1 MKKIYFIFL
10 VPLFLSAHNLEELVN
25 LSIQNKLV
33 DSSQKSLDSIK
44 DEYES
49 VKSGYM
55 PSLDVG
61 ASQSTTDKETASV
74 AKNSSKVYGSLSYEL
89 YDGGKKS
96 DTYDSYES
104 SIKGSEQSVEA
115 LKNDISL
122 DVINY
127 YYNYLSYISQ
137 KDAKIKEIEQ
147 LESQLTR
154 LSRFLDAG
162 TTTEDEVQKIISRLE
177 NSKVTLQEIELEM
190 ITITHNLEYIT
201 GQTVSIDSGSKVK
214 ELENDAQTD
223 LRFDLK
229 STEFNLESKLASARS
244 EKSGY
249 LPTITLDNTYS
260 YYDSNFD
267 NSTYESNALDH
278 QNVLSANLKWNIFS
292 FGETKYKYES
302 KYKDYLSSKSKYEYE
317 KNKANVDLQLA
328 LKSYDISKAKI
339 KSSEA
344 NLKAATTA
352 YDVIKSKYESGLIDN
367 VSFLE
372 SLSEKY
378 TALSQL
384 KTSQNDLEIKKAKIL
399 YYSGKKLEEY
409 IKWENQ

>member
-1 MKKIYFIFL
+1 MKKLYFIFL
-10 VPLFLSAHNLEELVN
+10 VPLFLSAQNLEELVN

-44 DEYES
+44 DEYKS
-49 VKSGYM
+49 IKSGYL
-55 PSLDVG
+55 PSVDVG
-61 ASQSTTDKETASV
+61 ANHSITDKETTSV
-74 AKNSSKVYGSLSYEL
+74 PKNSSKTYASISYEL

-96 DTYDSYES
+96 DIYDSYES
-104 SIKGSEQSVEA
+104 NIKSSEKSLEA

-122 DVINY
+122 NVVTY

-137 KDAKIKEIEQ
+137 KEAKEKEIEQ
-147 LESQLTR
+147 LDSELTR

-177 NSKVTLQEIELEM
+177 SSKVTLQELELE
-190 ITITHNLEYIT
+190 ILTILHNLEYIT
-201 GQTVSIDSGSKVK
+201 GEKVTISAGSNVK
-214 ELENDAQTD
+214 ELENNAQND

-229 STEFNLESKLASARS
+229 SLEYDVEAKLANSKS

-249 LPTITLDNTYS
+249 LPTVTLDNTYS

-267 NSTYESNALDH
+267 NKAYESNAIDH
-278 QNVLSANLKWNIFS
+278 QNIASANLKWNIFS

-302 KYKDYLSSKSKYEYE
+302 KYKDYLSLKSQLEYE
-317 KNKANVDLQLA
+317 KNKANVDLELA
-328 LKSYDISKAKI
+328 IKSYEISKLKI

-344 NLKAATTA
+344 NLKAATTT
-352 YDVIKSKYESGLIDN
+352 YDVIKSKYQNGLIDN
-367 VSFLE
+367 VAFLE
-372 SLSEKY
+372 SLSEKF

-409 IKWENQ
+409 IK

>member
-1 MKKIYFIFL
+1 
-10 VPLFLSAHNLEELVN
+10 
-25 LSIQNKLV
+25 
-33 DSSQKSLDSIK
+33 
-44 DEYES
+44 
-49 VKSGYM
+49 
-55 PSLDVG
+55 
-61 ASQSTTDKETASV
+61 
-74 AKNSSKVYGSLSYEL
+74 
-89 YDGGKKS
+89 
-96 DTYDSYES
+96 
-104 SIKGSEQSVEA
+104 
-115 LKNDISL
+115 
-122 DVINY
+122 
-127 YYNYLSYISQ
+127 
-137 KDAKIKEIEQ
+137 
-147 LESQLTR
+147 
-154 LSRFLDAG
+154 
-162 TTTEDEVQKIISRLE
+162 
-177 NSKVTLQEIELEM
+177 M

-201 GQTVSIDSGSKVK
+201 GQSVSIDAGSNVK
-214 ELENDAQTD
+214 ELENNVQTD

-229 STEFNLESKLASARS
+229 STEFNLESKLANARS

-267 NSTYESNALDH
+267 NNAFESNALDH

-317 KNKANVDLQLA
+317 KNKGSVDLQLA
-328 LKSYDISKAKI
+328 LKAYDISKAKI

-352 YDVIKSKYESGLIDN
+352 YDVIKSKYQNGLIDN
-367 VSFLE
+367 VAFLE
-372 SLSEKY
+372 SLSEKF

-409 IKWENQ
+409 IK

>member
-1 MKKIYFIFL
+1 MKKLYFIFL
-10 VPLFLSAHNLEELVN
+10 VPLFLSAQNLEELIN

-33 DSSQKSLDSIK
+33 DSSLKSLDSIK
-44 DEYES
+44 DEYKS

-61 ASQSTTDKETASV
+61 ANHATTDKETASV
-74 AKNSSKVYGSLSYEL
+74 PKNSSKVSASLSYEL

-104 SIKGSEQSVEA
+104 NIKSNEQSVEA

-122 DVINY
+122 NVINY
-127 YYNYLSYISQ
+127 YYSYLSYIAQ
-137 KDAKIKEIEQ
+137 KEAKLKEIEQ

-201 GQTVSIDSGSKVK
+201 GQTVSIDAGSNVK
-214 ELENDAQTD
+214 ELENSAQND

-229 STEFNLESKLASARS
+229 STEFNLQSKLANARS
-244 EKSGY
+244 EKSAY
-249 LPTITLDNTYS
+249 LPTITLDNTYT
-260 YYDSNFD
+260 YYDSNYD
-267 NSTYESNALDH
+267 NSTYEINALDH
-278 QNVLSANLKWNIFS
+278 QNILSANLKWNIFS

-328 LKSYDISKAKI
+328 LKAYDISKAKI

-384 KTSQNDLEIKKAKIL
+384 KTSLNDLEIKKAKII

-409 IKWENQ
+409 IK

>member
-1 MKKIYFIFL
+1 MKKLYFIFL
-10 VPLFLSAHNLEELVN
+10 VPLFLSAQNLEELVN

-44 DEYES
+44 DEYKS
-49 VKSGYM
+49 IKSGYL

-61 ASQSTTDKETASV
+61 ANHSITDKETTSV
-74 AKNSSKVYGSLSYEL
+74 PKNSSKTYASISYEL

-96 DTYDSYES
+96 DVYDSYES
-104 SIKGSEQSVEA
+104 NIKSSEKSLEA

-122 DVINY
+122 NVVTY

-137 KDAKIKEIEQ
+137 KEAKEKEIEQ
-147 LESQLTR
+147 LDSELTR

-177 NSKVTLQEIELEM
+177 SSKVTLQELELE
-190 ITITHNLEYIT
+190 ILTILHNLEYIT
-201 GQTVSIDSGSKVK
+201 GEKVTISAGSNVK
-214 ELENDAQTD
+214 ELENNAQTD

-229 STEFNLESKLASARS
+229 SLEYNVESKLANSKS

-267 NSTYESNALDH
+267 NKAYESNAIDH
-278 QNVLSANLKWNIFS
+278 QNIASANLKWNIFS

-302 KYKDYLSSKSKYEYE
+302 KYKDYLSLKSQLEYE
-317 KNKANVDLQLA
+317 KNKANVDLELA
-328 LKSYDISKAKI
+328 IKSYEISKLKI

-352 YDVIKSKYESGLIDN
+352 YDVIKSKYQNGLIDN
-367 VSFLE
+367 VAFLE
-372 SLSEKY
+372 SLSEKF

-409 IKWENQ
+409 IK

>member
-1 MKKIYFIFL
+1 MKKLYFIFL
-10 VPLFLSAHNLEELVN
+10 VPLFLSAQNLEELVN

-104 SIKGSEQSVEA
+104 SIKGNEQSVEA

-122 DVINY
+122 NVINY
-127 YYNYLSYISQ
+127 YYTYLSYISQ

-201 GQTVSIDSGSKVK
+201 GQSVSIDAGSNVK
-214 ELENDAQTD
+214 ELENNVQTD

-244 EKSGY
+244 VKSAN
-249 LPTITLDNTYS
+249 LPIITLDNTYT

-267 NSTYESNALDH
+267 NSTYESNAIDH
-278 QNVLSANLKWNIFS
+278 QNILSANLKWNIFS

-328 LKSYDISKAKI
+328 LKAYDISKAKI

-344 NLKAATTA
+344 NFKAATTA

-367 VSFLE
+367 VSFLT

-384 KTSQNDLEIKKAKIL
+384 KTSQNDLEIKKAKII

-409 IKWENQ
+409 IK

>member
-10 VPLFLSAHNLEELVN
+10 VPLFLHSQNLEELVN

-44 DEYES
+44 DEYKS
-49 VKSGYM
+49 IQSGYM

-61 ASQSTTDKETASV
+61 ANHAITDEETASV
-74 AKNSSKVYGSLSYEL
+74 PKNSSKTYGSLSYEL
-89 YDGGKKS
+89 YDGGKKY
-96 DTYDSYES
+96 DIYDSYES
-104 SIKGSEQSVEA
+104 TIKSSEESVEA

-122 DVINY
+122 NVINY

-162 TTTEDEVQKIISRLE
+162 TTTEDEVQKIVSRLE

-201 GQTVSIDSGSKVK
+201 GQSVSIDAGSNVK
-214 ELENDAQTD
+214 ELENNVQTD

-244 EKSGY
+244 VKSAN
-249 LPTITLDNTYS
+249 LPIITLDNTLG
-260 YYDSNFD
+260 
-267 NSTYESNALDH
+267 AML
-278 QNVLSANLKWNIFS
+278 
-292 FGETKYKYES
+292 
-302 KYKDYLSSKSKYEYE
+302 
-317 KNKANVDLQLA
+317 
-328 LKSYDISKAKI
+328 
-339 KSSEA
+339 
-344 NLKAATTA
+344 
-352 YDVIKSKYESGLIDN
+352 
-367 VSFLE
+367 VS
-372 SLSEKY
+372 
-378 TALSQL
+378 QH
-384 KTSQNDLEIKKAKIL
+384 I
-399 YYSGKKLEEY
+399 
-409 IKWENQ
+409 

>member
-1 MKKIYFIFL
+1 MKKLYFIFL
-10 VPLFLSAHNLEELVN
+10 VPLFLSAQNLEELVN

-44 DEYES
+44 DEYKS
-49 VKSGYM
+49 IKSGYM

-61 ASQSTTDKETASV
+61 ANHSITDKETTSV
-74 AKNSSKVYGSLSYEL
+74 PKNSSKTYASISYEL

-96 DTYDSYES
+96 DIYDSYES
-104 SIKGSEQSVEA
+104 NIKSSEKSLEA

-122 DVINY
+122 NVVTY

-137 KDAKIKEIEQ
+137 KEAKEKEIEQ
-147 LESQLTR
+147 LDSELTR

-177 NSKVTLQEIELEM
+177 SSKVTLQELELE
-190 ITITHNLEYIT
+190 ILTILHHLEYIT
-201 GQTVSIDSGSKVK
+201 GEKVTISAGSNVK
-214 ELENDAQTD
+214 ELENNAQND

-229 STEFNLESKLASARS
+229 SLEYDVEAKLANSKS

-249 LPTITLDNTYS
+249 LPTVTLDNTYS

-267 NSTYESNALDH
+267 NKAYESNTIDH
-278 QNVLSANLKWNIFS
+278 QNIASANLKWNIFS

-302 KYKDYLSSKSKYEYE
+302 KYKDYLSLKSQLEYE
-317 KNKANVDLQLA
+317 KNKANVDLELA
-328 LKSYDISKAKI
+328 IKSYEISKLKI

-344 NLKAATTA
+344 NLKAATTT
-352 YDVIKSKYESGLIDN
+352 YDVIKSKYQNGLIDN
-367 VSFLE
+367 VAFLE
-372 SLSEKY
+372 SLSEKF

-384 KTSQNDLEIKKAKIL
+384 KTSQNDLEIKKAKII

-409 IKWENQ
+409 IKGRNQ

>member
-1 MKKIYFIFL
+1 MKKLYFIFL
-10 VPLFLSAHNLEELVN
+10 VPLFLSAQNLEELVN

-44 DEYES
+44 DEYKS
-49 VKSGYM
+49 IKSGYM

-61 ASQSTTDKETASV
+61 ANHSITDKETTSV
-74 AKNSSKVYGSLSYEL
+74 PKNSSKTYASISYEL

-96 DTYDSYES
+96 DIYDSYES
-104 SIKGSEQSVEA
+104 NIKSSEKSLEA

-122 DVINY
+122 NVVTY

-137 KDAKIKEIEQ
+137 KEAKEKEIEQ
-147 LESQLTR
+147 LDSELTR

-177 NSKVTLQEIELEM
+177 SSKVTLQELELE
-190 ITITHNLEYIT
+190 ILTILHNLEYIT
-201 GQTVSIDSGSKVK
+201 GEKVTISAGSNVK
-214 ELENDAQTD
+214 ELENNAQND

-229 STEFNLESKLASARS
+229 SLEYDVEAKLANSKS

-249 LPTITLDNTYS
+249 LPTVTLDNTYS

-267 NSTYESNALDH
+267 NKAYESNTIDH
-278 QNVLSANLKWNIFS
+278 QNIASANLKWNIFS

-302 KYKDYLSSKSKYEYE
+302 KYKDYLSLKSQLEYE
-317 KNKANVDLQLA
+317 KNKANVDLELA
-328 LKSYDISKAKI
+328 IKSYEISKLKI

-344 NLKAATTA
+344 NLKAATTT
-352 YDVIKSKYESGLIDN
+352 YDVIKSKYQNGLIDN
-367 VSFLE
+367 VAFLE
-372 SLSEKY
+372 SLSEKF

-409 IKWENQ
+409 IK

>member
-1 MKKIYFIFL
+1 MKKLYFIFL
-10 VPLFLSAHNLEELVN
+10 VPLFLSAQNLEELVN
-25 LSIQNKLV
+25 LSIQNKQV

-49 VKSGYM
+49 IKSGYM

-61 ASQSTTDKETASV
+61 ANHSITDKETSSV
-74 AKNSSKVYGSLSYEL
+74 PKNSSNAYASISYEL

-96 DTYDSYES
+96 DVYDSYES
-104 SIKGSEQSVEA
+104 TIKSNQETILA
-115 LKNDISL
+115 LKNDIAL
-122 DVINY
+122 KVINY
-127 YYNYLSYISQ
+127 YYNYQSYISQ

-147 LESQLTR
+147 LDSEMSR

-177 NSKVTLQEIELEM
+177 SSKVSLQEIELEI
-190 ITITHNLEYIT
+190 ITVLHNLEYIT
-201 GQTVSIDSGSKVK
+201 GQQVSIDAGSHIN
-214 ELENDAQTD
+214 ELENNAQTD
-223 LRFDLK
+223 PRFDLK
-229 STEFNLESKLASARS
+229 SLEYDLDTKLANSRS
-244 EKSGY
+244 EKSAY
-249 LPTITLDNTYS
+249 LPTITLDNTFT
-260 YYDSNFD
+260 YYDSNYNNNAF
-267 NSTYESNALDH
+267 ESNSLDH
-278 QNVLSANLKWNIFS
+278 QNIASASLKWNIFS

-302 KYKDYLSSKSKYEYE
+302 KYKEYLSSKLNYEYE

-328 LKSYDISKAKI
+328 IKAYDISKLKI

-352 YDVIKSKYESGLIDN
+352 YDVIKSKYQNGLIDN

-372 SLSEKY
+372 SLSEKF

-384 KTSQNDLEIKKAKIL
+384 RTSQNDLEIKKANIL
-399 YYSGKKLEEY
+399 YYSGKKLEEN
-409 IKWENQ
+409 IK

>member
-260 YYDSNFD
+260 FYDSNFD

-409 IKWENQ
+409 IK